1 MRSGKGRVV
10 AMRSARVVGPALAKM
25 AGRRL
30 RQLRRN
36 WSLRKSDLTRSL
48 TSGLGS
54 RKSSTFYVDDG
65 SQQPALSSICGKDTN
80 PPHSSTTG
88 KDTNPPPSSTT
99 GKDTNLPPSSTT
111 SLGAN
116 PRSSSTTGKD
126 ANPPPSSTT
135 GKDANPPSYSTTC
148 KDANPPP
155 FSTTSKVTNP
165 PPSYT
170 TGKNANPPPSST
182 GEIKVTWSDQS
193 VSFLKIFISH
203 DWSLLCLFVWVTKII
218 KNSSEKYQKLIK
230 LRQSFLVPN
239 YHAVFKVL

>member
-1 MRSGKGRVV
+1 
-10 AMRSARVVGPALAKM
+10 MRSARVVGPALAKM

-126 ANPPPSSTT
+126 ANPPPSST
-135 GKDANPPSYSTTC
+135 
-148 KDANPPP
+148 
-155 FSTTSKVTNP
+155 
-165 PPSYT
+165 
-170 TGKNANPPPSST
+170 

>member
-1 MRSGKGRVV
+1 
-10 AMRSARVVGPALAKM
+10 MRSARVVGPALAKM

-88 KDTNPPPSSTT
+88 KDTNPPP
-99 GKDTNLPPSSTT
+99 
-111 SLGAN
+111 
-116 PRSSSTTGKD
+116 SSTTGKD